1 MKQINLQV
9 FILKYI
15 VKRILPLLSI
25 GLLALFMQACA
36 IFGDPTE
43 LDDTKGWQAE
53 RIYQE
58 GEAKMID
65 KDYDKAI
72 GYFQKLESRFPHGKY
87 ATQAQLEIAY
97 AYYKKGDPVS
107 SVAAADRF
115 IKLHPNHPNVD
126 YAYYLKG
133 LSSFN
138 ERGIV
143 EKVTAQEI
151 SDRDPKALKLSFAA
165 FKELTERY
173 PKSRYYK
180 DATQRMVYL
189 VNTLSQHEMH
199 VARYYMKRQ
208 AYLAA
213 LNRAKYVLE
222 YYPNS
227 VSVEEALVISISAYD
242 YMDLQDLKEDTLRVL
257 KTNYPQN
264 PMVTGKVKEDERV
277 WWKFW
282 ESLY

>member
-1 MKQINLQV
+1 M
-9 FILKYI
+9 LKSLFA
-15 VKRILPLLSI
+15 RILPFLLPS
-25 GLLALFMQACA
+25 LLALLLQACA
-36 IFGDPTE
+36 IFGDPTD

-53 RIYQE
+53 RIYRA
-58 GEAKMID
+58 GEERMID

-97 AYYKKGDPVS
+97 AYYKKNDPVS
-107 SVAAADRF
+107 TVAAADRF
-115 IKLHPNHPNVD
+115 IKLHPNHPNID

-133 LSSFN
+133 LATFN
-138 ERGIV
+138 ERGFI
-143 EKVTAQEI
+143 EKYTAQEI
-151 SDRDPKALKLSFAA
+151 SDRDPKTLKLSFAA
-165 FKELTERY
+165 FKELTDRY
-173 PKSRYYK
+173 PKSRYFK

-189 VNTLSQHEMH
+189 VNSLSQHEMH

-227 VSVEEALVISISAYD
+227 NSVEEALVVSISAYD
-242 YMDLQDLKEDTLRVL
+242 YMDLEDLKNDSLRVL

-264 PMVTGKVKEDERV
+264 PMVLGKATEDERV

-282 ESLY
+282 ESLSER

>member
-1 MKQINLQV
+1 M
-9 FILKYI
+9 LKSLFA
-15 VKRILPLLSI
+15 RILPFLLPS
-25 GLLALFMQACA
+25 LLALLLQACA
-36 IFGDPTE
+36 IFGDPTD

-53 RIYQE
+53 RIYRA
-58 GEAKMID
+58 GEERMID

-97 AYYKKGDPVS
+97 AYYKKSDPIS
-107 SVAAADRF
+107 CVAAADRF
-115 IKLHPNHPNVD
+115 IKLHPNHPNID

-133 LSSFN
+133 LATFN
-138 ERGIV
+138 ERGFV
-143 EKVTAQEI
+143 ERYTAQEI
-151 SDRDPKALKLSFAA
+151 SDRDPKTLKLSFAA
-165 FKELTERY
+165 FKELTDRY
-173 PKSRYYK
+173 PKSRYFK

-189 VNTLSQHEMH
+189 VNSLSQHEMH

-227 VSVEEALVISISAYD
+227 NSVEEALVVSISAYD
-242 YMDLQDLKEDTLRVL
+242 YMDLEDLKNDSMRVL

-264 PMVTGKVKEDERV
+264 PMVLGKATEDERV

-282 ESLY
+282 ESLSER